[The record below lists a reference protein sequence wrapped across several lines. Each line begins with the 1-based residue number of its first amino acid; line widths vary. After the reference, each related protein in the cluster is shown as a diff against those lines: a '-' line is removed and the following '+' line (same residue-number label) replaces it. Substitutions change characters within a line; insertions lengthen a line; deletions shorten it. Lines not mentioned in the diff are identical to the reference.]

1 MWLGLSTTLTS
12 VQNWV
17 HFLQAIWLI
26 GDIKAWF
33 LEPPKSWGNFRPS
46 GLVVD
51 QLLEVVMNRDGQFY
65 MFCGEKRMGIL
76 CFIS

>member
-26 GDIKAWF
+26 GHGYKNHGF
-33 LEPPKSWGNFRPS
+33 SNPPKVGEFL
-46 GLVVD
+46 GLVD
-51 QLLEVVMNRDGQFY
+51 
-65 MFCGEKRMGIL
+65 
-76 CFIS
+76 